1 MDMHMLDSDRLLV
14 AAPVLVE
21 ALDQLKLKPEQ
32 SSGIAAVNADE
43 CVIQVPLAVL
53 EKLEAGESG
62 SGDLN
67 SDERLNLPSRLNRG
81 DKRQRSI

>member
-1 MDMHMLDSDRLLV
+1 MEMHMLDSDRLL

-32 SSGIAAVNADE
+32 ANGIGAVDTDE
-43 CVIQVPLAVL
+43 CVIQVLLAVL
-53 EKLEAGESG
+53 QELEAGESG

-67 SDERLNLPSRLNRG
+67 SDERLKLTSRLNRG
-81 DKRQRSI
+81 DERQRGI